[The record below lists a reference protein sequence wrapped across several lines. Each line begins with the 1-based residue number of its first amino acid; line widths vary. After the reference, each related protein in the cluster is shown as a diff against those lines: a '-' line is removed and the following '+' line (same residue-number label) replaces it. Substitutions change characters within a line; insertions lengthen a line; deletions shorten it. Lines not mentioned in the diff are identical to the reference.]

1 MNLGEVRMAYEDIKI
16 QKEEK
21 VATITIDRPDTLN
34 AIRYHTMVEIGDAL
48 NNIEIDES
56 IRVVVITGAGNKAFI
71 SGGDISVMAKDEG
84 YIKTLSE
91 VPKGQ
96 QITTQIENFPKP
108 VIARINGIAL
118 GGGTEIALCCD
129 IRIAAE
135 TAIMGVPEIKLGI
148 IPGYGG
154 TQRLPRVI
162 GMAKAKEL
170 VLTGSHITAQEAY
183 RIGLVNEVVPL
194 AQLDNAVMK
203 YAKKLSSKA
212 PIALR
217 MAKESLNIGTQ
228 ADLKTGLDIEARCFT
243 ICYATEDRVEGMKA
257 FMEKREPNFKGK

>member
-1 MNLGEVRMAYEDIKI
+1 MNYEDIKVK
-16 QKEEK
+16 KEQK
-21 VATITIDRPDTLN
+21 VATIAIDRPKVRN
-34 AIRYHTMVEIGDAL
+34 AIRYHTMLEIRDAL
-48 NNIEIDES
+48 NDFEMDEN
-56 IRVVVITGAGNKAFI
+56 IRVVVITGAGDKAFI
-71 SGGDISVMAKDEG
+71 SGGDISVMAEDEG
-84 YIKTLSE
+84 YIKILSE

-96 QITTQIENFPKP
+96 EVTSMIENFPKP

-170 VLTGSHITAQEAY
+170 VLTGDHITAQEAY

-194 AQLDNAVMK
+194 AQLDNAVIK

-217 MAKESLNIGTQ
+217 MAKESLNNGTQ
-228 ADLKTGLDIEARCFT
+228 ADLKTGLGIEARCFT

-257 FMEKREPNFKGK
+257 FTEKREPNFKGK